1 MRKVETPGDGMQE
14 SIQEIFQDTI
24 FQNITS
30 LKKEDSREPVREQW
44 TTEMD
49 TEDSN
54 EEKQQYKTLFMN
66 PVAISSTQK

>member
-1 MRKVETPGDGMQE
+1 MECKRAFKKFFK
-14 SIQEIFQDTI
+14 IQF
-24 FQNITS
+24 FNIKS

-44 TTEMD
+44 KTEMD

-54 EEKQQYKTLFMN
+54 EEKQQYKTLFIILFMN

>member
-1 MRKVETPGDGMQE
+1 MRKVETHGDGMQE